1 MARPGDTRRERYPE
15 LDPTRPE
22 PVPLGAG
29 AVRFSSRAGRR
40 PWTSRSIPAGK
51 LSVATGSR
59 LVLQPAQVADKPQ
72 ALDRV
77 RSDAR
82 AATTSCSADRNC
94 RGSSVRTRLSTV
106 DTRRSRTR

>member
-72 ALDRV
+72 ALDRRPLRRPGGHHV
-77 RSDAR
+77 LLGRSQLPWLVG
-82 AATTSCSADRNC
+82 TH
-94 RGSSVRTRLSTV
+94 
-106 DTRRSRTR
+106 